1 MDHVLSTGSIL
12 PNTTLII
19 HRLKKALHIWGVLF
33 MLAGMFS
40 IPFQFHLL
48 GFVTT
53 IQRSL
58 FLPVSETLAGIFGQQ
73 LLLTDL
79 SSDSL
84 GLYLLV
90 LFLLLGTLP
99 IAFLIKNKEN
109 LSHKLIRLLQV
120 IAPYYLALILLKYG
134 FDKLFLVQF
143 PQPGPNL
150 LYTPFGQQEKD
161 ILFWSVMGLSKGY
174 MAFTGIAEIISA
186 LFLLFKQTRTF
197 GAILSV
203 IVFVHVLAIN
213 LSFDISVKL
222 YSSFLLLLSA
232 YLTIPFLLWLYRSL
246 KNGASTLHFSQN
258 TTDFKGKKYVKGTLL
273 LIILLEVFTPYATTE
288 SAQKVPNLAFEI
300 VDPHNG
306 NQSFGKLYFHEDGF
320 LILQD
325 KNYQTSTYPILSFS
339 KEQEYLIIEKSGQLK
354 TLSFK
359 KTGDQIYEISH
370 PELNVYLNCNQL
382 EIEKLP
388 ALQDNFH
395 LTVDE
400 LIVH

>member
-1 MDHVLSTGSIL
+1 MDHVFSSCSLLQNSIVISQL
-12 PNTTLII
+12 KKII
-19 HRLKKALHIWGVLF
+19 HTWGVLF

-40 IPFQFHLL
+40 IPFQFHLF
-48 GFVTT
+48 GWVTSF
-53 IQRSL
+53 QRFI
-58 FLPVSETLAGIFGQQ
+58 FLPIIKILAGIFGKQ
-73 LLLTDL
+73 LILTDL

-90 LFLLLGTLP
+90 LFLLLVTIP
-99 IAFLIKNKEN
+99 IVFLIKNREN
-109 LSHKLIRLLQV
+109 LTQKLTRSLQI

-134 FDKLFLVQF
+134 FDKLFLAQF

-174 MAFTGIAEIISA
+174 MTFTGVAEIIPA
-186 LFLLFKQTRTF
+186 LLLLFKRTRTF
-197 GAILSV
+197 GALLSV
-203 IVFVHVLAIN
+203 IVFIHVLAIN

-232 YLTIPFLLWLYRSL
+232 YLAFPFITWIYRSL
-246 KNGASTLHFSQN
+246 KTDSATLHFSQN
-258 TTDFKGKKYVKGTLL
+258 TTDFKGKPYLKGAVLFV
-273 LIILLEVFTPYATTE
+273 ILFEVFTPYATTK
-288 SAQKVPNLAFEI
+288 SVQKIPNLAFEI
-300 VDPHNG
+300 VNPHNVD
-306 NQSFGKLYFHEDGF
+306 QSYGQLYFHEDGF

-325 KNYQTSTYPILSFS
+325 KNYNTSTYPILSFS

-359 KTGDQIYEISH
+359 KTGDQVYEISH
-370 PELNVYLNCNQL
+370 PELNVYINCNQL

-388 ALQDNFH
+388 ALQDHFH

-400 LIVH
+400 LIVQ